1 MTLEHRAQSALAPI
15 LRHPRSFCADRSAA
29 EVHDYFSLNAQ
40 AHNSLYSGLH
50 QQYKLGVPRPQR
62 PLKLAPLEHPFTSQS
77 CVNLRH
83 LGKFGL
89 KSSKTVPLAPPDDGP
104 KEAAYVM
111 VQDGNVIIDKD
122 PLATGEAQAVEMKLE
137 ELDDV
142 QKMFSR
148 QDTDDHCAIT
158 NEMTKVSTELR
169 EKAGEM
175 MSVKAK
181 AKKGLLEAK
190 RNGELETIA
199 AEMESHALE
208 KADEFKAIKL
218 KAQEALVSAKRS
230 GELEKIAS
238 EMERAETEMR
248 QKADELKAIRV
259 KAKKGL
265 LDAKR
270 KGELE
275 KIADGM
281 EKTSKNMVRQAGD
294 ISALKRK
301 VAQGILA
308 AHRDGELETMALEMH
323 KTQHSVEKKAAE
335 LKELKLK
342 VKKGLLDAHRTGGL
356 ETIAKGL
363 EEEAERKAAEFRALK
378 LKARR
383 NLLEG
388 KRDGCLEKLA
398 VEMEKAEEELEAK
411 AKQIRNLREEGSLKT
426 GAQLEGLAEDLAQVG
441 TKVERSA
448 DDLAKLKAKTKQGL
462 LNAHRSGALEK
473 MYADMESGRK
483 EMAQRAERLRGIK
496 AQCARG
502 LIEAHRSG
510 HLAVFA
516 ADMEKVLK
524 EEARDLRLQEEKAK
538 VAGNTKLANEYSK
551 AQVSL
556 KAKSDRL
563 TELKKKAKK
572 GEISEEEMSQVQ
584 EEIAELTTNFE
595 DHAKKFSEAKAKAK
609 NALP

>member
-122 PLATGEAQAVEMKLE
+122 PLATGEARAVEMKLE
-137 ELDDV
+137 ELDDI

-199 AEMESHALE
+199 T
-208 KADEFKAIKL
+208 
-218 KAQEALVSAKRS
+218 
-230 GELEKIAS
+230 

-308 AHRDGELETMALEMH
+308 AHR
-323 KTQHSVEKKAAE
+323 
-335 LKELKLK
+335 
-342 VKKGLLDAHRTGGL
+342 
-356 ETIAKGL
+356 
-363 EEEAERKAAEFRALK
+363 
-378 LKARR
+378 
-383 NLLEG
+383 NG
-388 KRDGCLEKLA
+388 KN
-398 VEMEKAEEELEAK
+398 
-411 AKQIRNLREEGSLKT
+411 KQKHG
-426 GAQLEGLAEDLAQVG
+426 
-441 TKVERSA
+441 
-448 DDLAKLKAKTKQGL
+448 
-462 LNAHRSGALEK
+462 
-473 MYADMESGRK
+473 
-483 EMAQRAERLRGIK
+483 
-496 AQCARG
+496 
-502 LIEAHRSG
+502 
-510 HLAVFA
+510 
-516 ADMEKVLK
+516 
-524 EEARDLRLQEEKAK
+524 
-538 VAGNTKLANEYSK
+538 
-551 AQVSL
+551 
-556 KAKSDRL
+556 
-563 TELKKKAKK
+563 
-572 GEISEEEMSQVQ
+572 
-584 EEIAELTTNFE
+584 
-595 DHAKKFSEAKAKAK
+595 
-609 NALP
+609 P